1 MSVLH
6 TSPKFTGFFRRL
18 VEEKHVSAAA
28 MQNALDAAKRA
39 KQDTVAYLIE
49 EVHLSPS
56 LLAETISAEFAE
68 PYFDLDVY
76 DTSQIPKDLVDQKL
90 ILKHRILPLIQR
102 GQILYVATS
111 NPSNIEAIDAIR
123 FNSKLLVE
131 PVIVEHHKLEKVLG
145 QHFAEESSLTLMMK
159 SLILTSALMV
169 LPLKKMKKKHLKVMK
184 LLLLNILISCL
195 LMPFVWARQI
205 YILSLMKSHIGYVI
219 VSMVCYVK
227 LPIRLY
233 NLQTV
238 WHHA

>member
-1 MSVLH
+1 MSALH

-18 VEEKHVSAAA
+18 VEEKHVSAAT
-28 MQNALDAAKRA
+28 MQTALDAAKRA

-49 EVHLSPS
+49 EVHLFPS
-56 LLAETISAEFAE
+56 LLAE

-145 QHFAEESSLTLMMK
+145 QHFAEESSFDFNDEEFDLDVNLDGPT
-159 SLILTSALMV
+159 TQEDEEEA
-169 LPLKKMKKKHLKVMK
+169 PQGDEA
-184 LLLLNILISCL
+184 
-195 LMPFVWARQI
+195 P
-205 YILSLMKSHIGYVI
+205 I
-219 VSMVCYVK
+219 VK
-227 LPIRLY
+227 
-233 NLQTV
+233 
-238 WHHA
+238 

>member
-1 MSVLH
+1 MSALH

-18 VEEKHVSAAA
+18 VEEKHVSAAT
-28 MQNALDAAKRA
+28 MQTALDAAKRA

-123 FNSKLLVE
+123 FNSKL
-131 PVIVEHHKLEKVLG
+131 
-145 QHFAEESSLTLMMK
+145 
-159 SLILTSALMV
+159 
-169 LPLKKMKKKHLKVMK
+169 
-184 LLLLNILISCL
+184 
-195 LMPFVWARQI
+195 
-205 YILSLMKSHIGYVI
+205 
-219 VSMVCYVK
+219 
-227 LPIRLY
+227 RLCC
-233 NLQTV
+233 TKI
-238 WHHA
+238 